1 MTSRH
6 ATRIAAAKAANFF
19 AARVHNIQTLATGV
33 KRIDLTVQPPTA
45 NNPTPFAFLPGQWV
59 DYYIESIDQ
68 VTGYSMISSP
78 LDLPHLSL
86 VVQYS
91 SLNAAAV
98 HVHENTH
105 VHDLVWLRNGGQVTW
120 DAASPTEKN
129 HALMLAGGIGVTPYA
144 SMLRHLQ
151 KSKRTMAMA
160 TEDNTSKVA
169 SVSVRRCALLHS
181 STNNVLAND
190 LEAMS
195 KELPEHIRYQH
206 SLTDGSG
213 LGRINKKDIDSALA
227 FLKRNEEEEEECGTV
242 TMLCGTAPF
251 VSDMTFV
258 LTHDFDFQEED
269 ILVEKWW

>member
-1 MTSRH
+1 M
-6 ATRIAAAKAANFF
+6 
-19 AARVHNIQTLATGV
+19 HNIETLATGV
-33 KRIDLTVQPPTA
+33 KRIDLTVQPPTTSNSA
-45 NNPTPFAFLPGQWV
+45 SFAFLPGQWV

-120 DAASPTEKN
+120 DAASPTEKK

-151 KSKRTMAMA
+151 KR
-160 TEDNTSKVA
+160 
-169 SVSVRRCALLHS
+169 
-181 STNNVLAND
+181 
-190 LEAMS
+190 
-195 KELPEHIRYQH
+195 
-206 SLTDGSG
+206 
-213 LGRINKKDIDSALA
+213 
-227 FLKRNEEEEEECGTV
+227 
-242 TMLCGTAPF
+242 
-251 VSDMTFV
+251 
-258 LTHDFDFQEED
+258 
-269 ILVEKWW
+269 